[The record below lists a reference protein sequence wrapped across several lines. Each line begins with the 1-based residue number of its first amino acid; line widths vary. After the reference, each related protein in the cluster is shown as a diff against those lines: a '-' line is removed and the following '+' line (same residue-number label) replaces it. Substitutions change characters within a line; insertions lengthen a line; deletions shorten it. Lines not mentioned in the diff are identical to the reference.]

1 MADIVKTSPESN
13 RCSPEEKPSNGK
25 KRNGVWIRLFFL
37 LLLIGA
43 TIVLY
48 QTNVFKFF
56 LSKQEILDFLEALG
70 PLAFAGFIM
79 LQAAQVVLAPI
90 PGEVTGLIG
99 GFLFGPVLGV
109 VLSTIGLVVGS
120 LLAFLISRFFGRP
133 FVEKFIDQ
141 SVIRRFDY
149 LLHHKGL
156 FLVFMLFLIPG
167 FPKDYLCFI
176 LGLGR
181 LTVMEFLA
189 VSTVGR
195 LFGTILLTLGG
206 GFIRYHQYGRLSI
219 LVGVAALFSVLVYVF
234 RERLEQW
241 FHLYHRRHQC
251 RRGISGSD
259 AIGPRGPASDQAPT
273 PRIHSKG

>member
-1 MADIVKTSPESN
+1 MAGIRKT
-13 RCSPEEKPSNGK
+13 PSERVHCPLDETPPSETR
-25 KRNGVWIRLFFL
+25 RNGVWIRLSVL
-37 LLLIGA
+37 LLLIGV
-43 TIVLY
+43 TVVLY

-56 LSKQEILDFLEALG
+56 FSRQEILEFLESLG

-99 GFLFGPVLGV
+99 GFLFGPYLGV
-109 VLSTIGLVVGS
+109 VLSTTGLVIGS
-120 LLAFLISRFFGRP
+120 LLAFLISRAFGRP
-133 FVEKFIDQ
+133 FIEKFIDQ

-181 LTVMEFLA
+181 LTVYEFLA

-219 LVGVAALFSVLVYVF
+219 LIGVAGLFAVLVYVF
-234 RERLEQW
+234 RERLERW
-241 FHLYHRRHQC
+241 FQMYHRRQDC
-251 RRGISGSD
+251 KKGVGRSD
-259 AIGPRGPASDQAPT
+259 SVIP
-273 PRIHSKG
+273 